1 MPILKQARLGDY
13 LRLQTMKLYQKT
25 LILIGCSLLGLIVIL
40 YGSLSVVLLRS
51 FWALERKNATRDI
64 QRVDNA
70 LRQNVEQLN
79 LVTADWSN
87 WDAMHDFMT
96 GDNEQFFQENITDTV
111 LTNLQLRGLLLIN
124 REGEVKAGGLVESPG
139 EPGQPPPDSWLERLS
154 REHPLLAHEGPN
166 SLTAGFWVLPEET
179 LLVSSRPILTSAGGG
194 SMPGTIIMLRRWDE
208 SQVQKL
214 AEEVQLRVQFY
225 RLSAVEN
232 SSQLQAM
239 ASQLQD
245 NPNQPAIEPL
255 NPQELAGYRWIYD
268 IHGTPA
274 LLLEVTMA
282 RDVYR
287 EGRQALGYL
296 LGSLLLVGGVFGVLT
311 VVLLERLVLRRLA
324 RLSEAVSEVGKST
337 DLTLRV
343 STPGTDELSDLGA
356 SINGMLEDL
365 EKNAAAL
372 GQERET
378 VERLLLNVLP
388 ESIAARL
395 KLDEGAIAELFD
407 DVTILFAD
415 IVGFTPLSLRLTPVE
430 VVNLLNQ
437 IFSEFDAIAEKLGL
451 EKIKTIGD
459 AYMVAGGLPIPRP
472 DHAEAIADMALAML
486 DSVDHV
492 QQQYPEEFRIRL
504 GINSGTVVAGV
515 IGTHKF
521 IYDLW
526 GDTVNVAS
534 RMESHGE
541 PGKIQVTEATYE
553 RLKQRYNFQER
564 GMVALKGRGEM
575 KSYWLIGKK

>member
-1 MPILKQARLGDY
+1 
-13 LRLQTMKLYQKT
+13 MKLYQKS
-25 LILIGCSLLGLIVIL
+25 LLVISCSLFGLIAIL
-40 YGSLSVVLLRS
+40 SGSLSVILLRS
-51 FWALERKNATRDI
+51 FWDLETKHETRDI
-64 QRVDNA
+64 RRVENA
-70 LRQNVEQLN
+70 LTQKVAQLD
-79 LVTADWSN
+79 LVNGDWSN
-87 WDAMHDFMT
+87 WDALHDFMT
-96 GDNEQFFQENITDTV
+96 GDNDPFVQENITDTV
-111 LTNLQLRGLLLIN
+111 LGNLQLRGLLLID
-124 REGEVKAGGLVESPG
+124 REGEIKAGDEFKFNGESG
-139 EPGQPPPDSWLERLS
+139 EILPASWLERLTL
-154 REHPLLAHEGPN
+154 EHPLLAHESRD

-179 LLVSSRPILTSAGGG
+179 LLVSSRPILTSDGGG
-194 SMPGTIIMLRRWDE
+194 TMPGTIIMLRPWDRA
-208 SQVQKL
+208 QVQEL
-214 AEEVQLRVQFY
+214 AEELELQVQFH
-225 RLSAVEN
+225 RLSALEN
-232 SSQLQAM
+232 SSHLQAM
-239 ASQLQD
+239 AARLEE
-245 NPNQPAIEPL
+245 NPDQPTVYPL
-255 NPQELAGYRWIYD
+255 NREEMAGYDWVRDIY
-268 IHGTPA
+268 GRPK
-274 LLLEVTMA
+274 LLLEVRMP

-287 EGRQALGYL
+287 EGQRALGYL

-324 RLSEAVSEVGKST
+324 RLSQAVSEVGKSQ

-343 STPGTDELSDLGA
+343 ATPGDDELSDLGA

-372 GQERET
+372 AQERET

-395 KLDEGAIAELFD
+395 KVDEGAIAELFD

-415 IVGFTPLSLRLTPVE
+415 IVGFTPLSLRLSPVE
-430 VVNLLNQ
+430 MVNLLNQ
-437 IFSEFDAIAEKLGL
+437 IFSEFDAIAAQLGL

-486 DSVDHV
+486 QSVEKV
-492 QQQYPEEFRIRL
+492 QRQHPEEFQIRV
-504 GINSGTVVAGV
+504 GINTGTVVAGV

-575 KSYWLIGKK
+575 KSYWLIGKKS

>member
-1 MPILKQARLGDY
+1 
-13 LRLQTMKLYQKT
+13 MKLYQKT

-40 YGSLSVVLLRS
+40 YGSLSVFLLRS

-124 REGEVKAGGLVESPG
+124 REGEVKAGGPVESPG

-154 REHPLLAHEGPN
+154 PEHPLLAHEGPN

-214 AEEVQLRVQFY
+214 AEEVQLQVQFH

-232 SSQLQAM
+232 SSHLQAM
-239 ASQLQD
+239 ATRLQD

-255 NPQELAGYRWIYD
+255 NQQNVAGYHWIRD
-268 IHGTPA
+268 IDGTPA
-274 LLLEVTMA
+274 LLLEVTMP

-296 LGSLLLVGGVFGVLT
+296 LGSLLLVGGVFGGLT

-324 RLSEAVSEVGKST
+324 RLSESVSEIGKSN

-372 GQERET
+372 AQERET

-395 KLDEGAIAELFD
+395 KVDEGAIAELFD

-437 IFSEFDAIAEKLGL
+437 IFSEFDAIAAQLGL

>member
-1 MPILKQARLGDY
+1 
-13 LRLQTMKLYQKT
+13 MKLYQKT
-25 LILIGCSLLGLIVIL
+25 LILISCSLLGLIAIL
-40 YGSLSVVLLRS
+40 YGSLSVILLRS
-51 FWALERKNATRDI
+51 FWALERKNATQDI
-64 QRVDNA
+64 QRVENA
-70 LRQNVEQLN
+70 LRQKVAQLN
-79 LVTADWSN
+79 LVTGDWSN

-96 GDNEQFFQENITDTV
+96 GENEQFFQENITDTV
-111 LTNLQLRGLLLIN
+111 LTNLQLRGLLLMD
-124 REGEVKAGGLVESPG
+124 REGEVKAGQSFELPG
-139 EPGQPPPDSWLERLS
+139 ESGQPLPASWLERLTPD
-154 REHPLLAHEGPN
+154 HPLLDHDSPH

-179 LLVSSRPILTSAGGG
+179 LLVSSRPILTSDGRG
-194 SMPGTIIMLRRWDE
+194 SMPGTVIMLRPWDE
-208 SQVQKL
+208 SQVQEL
-214 AEEVQLRVQFY
+214 AEEVQLQVRFH

-232 SSQLQAM
+232 SSVLQAM
-239 ASQLQD
+239 ARQLREE
-245 NPNQPAIEPL
+245 PNQPVIEPL
-255 NPQELAGYRWIYD
+255 NQQELAGYHWVRD
-268 IHGTPA
+268 IHGTPQ
-274 LLLEVTMA
+274 LLLEVTMP

-311 VVLLERLVLRRLA
+311 VILLERLVLRRLA
-324 RLSEAVSEVGKST
+324 RLSEAVSEIGKSS

-395 KLDEGAIAELFD
+395 KVDEGAIAELFD

-459 AYMVAGGLPIPRP
+459 AYMVAGGLPIPRA

-486 DSVDHV
+486 DSVDDV
-492 QQQYPEEFRIRL
+492 QHQYPEEFQIRL

-553 RLKQRYNFQER
+553 RLKERYTFQER
-564 GMVALKGRGEM
+564 GMIALKGRGDM
-575 KSYWLIGKK
+575 KSYWLIGKKS

>member
-1 MPILKQARLGDY
+1 
-13 LRLQTMKLYQKT
+13 
-25 LILIGCSLLGLIVIL
+25 
-40 YGSLSVVLLRS
+40 
-51 FWALERKNATRDI
+51 
-64 QRVDNA
+64 
-70 LRQNVEQLN
+70 
-79 LVTADWSN
+79 
-87 WDAMHDFMT
+87 
-96 GDNEQFFQENITDTV
+96 
-111 LTNLQLRGLLLIN
+111 
-124 REGEVKAGGLVESPG
+124 
-139 EPGQPPPDSWLERLS
+139 
-154 REHPLLAHEGPN
+154 
-166 SLTAGFWVLPEET
+166 
-179 LLVSSRPILTSAGGG
+179 
-194 SMPGTIIMLRRWDE
+194 
-208 SQVQKL
+208 
-214 AEEVQLRVQFY
+214 
-225 RLSAVEN
+225 
-232 SSQLQAM
+232 
-239 ASQLQD
+239 
-245 NPNQPAIEPL
+245 
-255 NPQELAGYRWIYD
+255 
-268 IHGTPA
+268 
-274 LLLEVTMA
+274 
-282 RDVYR
+282 
-287 EGRQALGYL
+287 
-296 LGSLLLVGGVFGVLT
+296 LLLVGGVFGVLT
-311 VVLLERLVLRRLA
+311 VILLERLVLRRLA
-324 RLSEAVSEVGKST
+324 RLSEAVSEIGKSS

-395 KLDEGAIAELFD
+395 KVDEGAIAELFD

-459 AYMVAGGLPIPRP
+459 AYMVAGGLPIPRA

-486 DSVDHV
+486 DSVDDIQH
-492 QQQYPEEFRIRL
+492 QYPEEFQIRL

-553 RLKQRYNFQER
+553 RLKERYTFQER
-564 GMVALKGRGEM
+564 GMIALKGRGDM
-575 KSYWLIGKK
+575 KSYWLIGKKS

>member
-1 MPILKQARLGDY
+1 
-13 LRLQTMKLYQKT
+13 MKLYKKT
-25 LILIGCSLLGLIVIL
+25 LILISFSLFGLIAIL
-40 YGSLSVVLLRS
+40 YGSIFAILLES
-51 FWALERKNATRDI
+51 FGQLETKNATRDI
-64 QRVDNA
+64 QRVENA
-70 LRQNVEQLN
+70 LRQKVAQLN
-79 LVTADWSN
+79 LVTGDWSN
-87 WDAMHDFMT
+87 WDAMYNFIA
-96 GDNEQFFQENITDTV
+96 GENEQFVEENLTDTV
-111 LTNLQLRGLLLIN
+111 LTNLKLRGLLLID
-124 REGEVKAGGLVESPG
+124 REGEVKAGYSFELAGES
-139 EPGQPPPDSWLERLS
+139 GQPPRASWLERLTP
-154 REHPLLAHEGPN
+154 EHPLLAHDSRN

-179 LLVSSRPILTSAGGG
+179 LLVSSRPILTSGGG
-194 SMPGTIIMLRRWDE
+194 GVMPGTLIMLRHWDE
-208 SQVQKL
+208 AQVQEL
-214 AEEVQLRVQFY
+214 AEDVQLQVRFH
-225 RLSAVEN
+225 RLSALEN
-232 SSQLQAM
+232 SRVLQAI
-239 ASQLQD
+239 ARQLQD
-245 NPNQPAIEPL
+245 EPDQPAIKPL
-255 NPQELAGYRWIYD
+255 NEQELAGYHWISD
-268 IHGTPA
+268 IYGTPE
-274 LLLEVTMA
+274 LLLEVTMP
-282 RDVYR
+282 RDVHR
-287 EGRQALGYL
+287 EGRRALGYL

-311 VVLLERLVLRRLA
+311 VILLERLVLRRLA
-324 RLSEAVSEVGKST
+324 RLSEAVSEVGKSS

-372 GQERET
+372 AQERET

-395 KLDEGAIAELFD
+395 KVDEGAIAELFD

-459 AYMVAGGLPIPRP
+459 AYMVAGGLPIPRA

-492 QQQYPEEFRIRL
+492 QEQYPEEFQIRL

-553 RLKQRYNFQER
+553 RLKERYTFQDR
-564 GMVALKGRGEM
+564 GMIALKGRGEM
-575 KSYWLIGKK
+575 KCYWLTGKKS